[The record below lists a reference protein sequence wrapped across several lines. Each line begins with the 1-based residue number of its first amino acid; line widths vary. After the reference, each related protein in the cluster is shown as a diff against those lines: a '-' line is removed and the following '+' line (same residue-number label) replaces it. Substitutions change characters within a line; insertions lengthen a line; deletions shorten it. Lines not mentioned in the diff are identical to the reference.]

1 MSTLFHIYINVQ
13 FKPSFANCLVKKEK
27 ENMTNALSH
36 CAVNYHSMSLKKKKK
51 KKKKPFMVTTDQ
63 KHHEEDMNAA
73 ADQQVFTISHNSL
86 VVWSILRHWLDE

>member
-1 MSTLFHIYINVQ
+1 
-13 FKPSFANCLVKKEK
+13 
-27 ENMTNALSH
+27 MTNALSH
-36 CAVNYHSMSLKKKKK
+36 CAVNYHSMSLKKKK